1 MYCRTYRQKLF
12 SIFSYYPLNAYR
24 AYSSVSSSIP
34 GNTGN
39 LCLVFLFS
47 LISLILLISEE
58 QILVS
63 LIFLSFWFSIV
74 LIFVGIFIVFCLLH
88 TLDSIYQ

>member
-1 MYCRTYRQKLF
+1 MHCRTYWQKLF
-12 SIFSYYPLNAYR
+12 RIFSYYPVNAYR

-34 GNTGN
+34 DNTGN

-47 LISLILLISEE
+47 LISLILLMSEE

-63 LIFLSFWFSIV
+63 LIFLSLFGF
-74 LIFVGIFIVFCLLH
+74 LL
-88 TLDSIYQ
+88 Y